1 MHSGNVL
8 TEGEKRRLKILEI
21 LKSGE
26 GLASGSGED
35 SLAIGGGGDSAF
47 GSGRSAPGAGSGTA
61 SGTGAG
67 LASGSG
73 TSPVPV
79 SGASLAA
86 RLGVSR
92 QVIVQDIALLRAD
105 NKGIMSTYKGYI
117 LHNPQMEAGSCIRVF
132 CVSHSTEDTL
142 DEFQTIVDFG
152 GRVLD
157 VSVEHGLYGHITV
170 DLFINNRLDS
180 SAFVAQMGTSRDQP
194 LKVLT
199 GGCHYHTVAAGQ
211 ERNLD
216 LIEEALKKKGYLV
229 HD

>member
-21 LKSGE
+21 LKSGA
-26 GLASGSGED
+26 GQASEAGED
-35 SLAIGGGGDSAF
+35 NLAIGGGGDSAF
-47 GSGRSAPGAGSGTA
+47 GSGRSAP
-61 SGTGAG
+61 
-67 LASGSG
+67 GSG

-142 DEFQTIVDFG
+142 DELQTIVDFG